1 MASHESQQKDY
12 LFDRKRNVSSGYWCC
27 GHKKKLGSVLGN
39 FFVIIFISVNL
50 YSFLNIF
57 YYYLF

>member
-1 MASHESQQKDY
+1 MKAS
-12 LFDRKRNVSSGYWCC
+12 KRITYSIGNGMFPLDIGVVDI
-27 GHKKKLGSVLGN
+27 KKLCSVLCN
-39 FFVIIFISVNL
+39 FFIIIFISVNL

>member
-1 MASHESQQKDY
+1 MKAS
-12 LFDRKRNVSSGYWCC
+12 KRITYSIGNGMFPLGIGVVAI
-27 GHKKKLGSVLGN
+27 KKKLGSVLGN